1 MTETQAEHSAMAGT
15 VPARVIA
22 AENLADEV
30 GYGLSSS
37 RETGALLRAL
47 AASKPG
53 GRFLELG
60 TGVGVGA
67 AWMLDG
73 MTADS
78 RLDTVEIHG
87 EACEYSRGI
96 LAGEDRV
103 RVYHSDTRDWISD
116 YGGPRYD
123 IVFAD
128 AGHPKFLARDLTV
141 GLLAPGGIL
150 VADDLLPQE
159 KWVAQHPE
167 WVGEFRSTIHDDERI
182 VTVMVEWASGL
193 ALSVRR

>member
-1 MTETQAEHSAMAGT
+1 MAGT

-22 AENLADEV
+22 CEELADRE

-78 RLDTVEIHG
+78 RLDTVEIHE
-87 EACEYSRGI
+87 EACAYARHM
-96 LAGEDRV
+96 LAGDDRV
-103 RVYHSDTRDWISD
+103 HVYHSDTREWMRQNDE
-116 YGGPRYD
+116 PRYD

-128 AGHPKFLARDLTV
+128 AGHPKFLERNRTV